1 MGAVFEAIA
10 HERVVERVKEGKATN
25 QSIDYLSIY
34 LSISIAIE
42 VGGPDDKIIRE

>member
-25 QSIDYLSIY
+25 Q
-34 LSISIAIE
+34 
-42 VGGPDDKIIRE
+42 PDARSRDR

>member
-25 QSIDYLSIY
+25 QSAATRDREID
-34 LSISIAIE
+34 
-42 VGGPDDKIIRE
+42 R

>member
-25 QSIDYLSIY
+25 QSIY

-42 VGGPDDKIIRE
+42 VGGPDDKIIR